1 MASVHQPSSNPKRR
15 SMSIKASEPYIGNR
29 GATSPERGRRS
40 KGRDGCVPAHARQ
53 VRSTPGAVVVPVL
66 SCSLIV
72 PRAPERL
79 CLPGELFSVAARPPG
94 APIDQRAMKGSSGS
108 IQAELII
115 RTSPHPYRIP
125 RNMPACSRTKTRAR
139 HPLVGHEDQARRRRA
154 THRGFAA
161 YCVPVNKVTCTSKIE
176 LEQEWRS

>member
-15 SMSIKASEPYIGNR
+15 SMSIKASEPYIGNH
-29 GATSPERGRRS
+29 GAMAPERGKRS
-40 KGRDGCVPAHARQ
+40 KGRNGCVPAHARL

-66 SCSLIV
+66 FCPLIV
-72 PRAPERL
+72 PRAPERHH
-79 CLPGELFSVAARPPG
+79 LPGELFSRAARPPG
-94 APIDQRAMKGSSGS
+94 SPVNHPAMKGSSGS
-108 IQAELII
+108 TEAEFVI

-139 HPLVGHEDQARRRRA
+139 HPLMGHEDRARRPRA

-161 YCVPVNKVTCTSKIE
+161 YCVPVNKVTCASKIE